1 MSLSRWIRVL
11 SLLAG
16 GLFLQGG
23 GQVLALKVSRVLD
36 PASGLDARHQILL
49 VEEGRIRAIGS
60 DITIPKD
67 AQILDLGDRTIMPGL
82 MDAHTH
88 LCATVDRRWDMG
100 DFWVMAI
107 LRPPGFRAIQGAA
120 HARQMLEAG
129 FTTVRDMGNAGEY
142 LDMDLEK
149 AIRFGIVPGP
159 AMIASGRIIAPFGGQ
174 FWDNPANKEHL
185 QNPEYR
191 FADSQDELRKAIREN
206 IYYGAKVIKIVVD
219 GKPYAYPTEDIRFVV
234 KEASEAGLKVAAHV
248 QTERGAR
255 RAIEAGVASIE
266 HAWVLTDEDLVFAK
280 KQGVTLVSTDFTE
293 KVLRA
298 ADEDVTADGAEILHR
313 RYVERLRRARLA
325 GVNVVFGTDIMV
337 DIDGETR
344 GTLAIEYVDS
354 FLEAGYAP
362 LEILAAMTGKAATL
376 LGVAGDRG
384 AIRTGMAADLVA
396 TAGDPSVDIHQLT
409 HIDFV
414 MKDGRIIK
422 RP

>member
-1 MSLSRWIRVL
+1 MGLSRWIRVF

-16 GLFLQGG
+16 VWCLQAGG
-23 GQVLALKVSRVLD
+23 PILALKVARVLD

-49 VEEGRIRAIGS
+49 VEEGRIRAVGS
-60 DITIPKD
+60 ELVIPKD
-67 AQILDLGDRTIMPGL
+67 AQIVDLGNRTLMPGL

-88 LCATVDRRWDMG
+88 LCATVDGKWDLG
-100 DFWVMAI
+100 DFWIMAI
-107 LRPPGFRAIQGAA
+107 QRPQGFRAIQGAA
-120 HARQMLEAG
+120 HARQMVEAG

-159 AMIASGRIIAPFGGQ
+159 TIIPSGRIIAPFGGQ

-191 FADSQDELRKAIREN
+191 FADSLDELRKAIREN

-219 GKPYAYPTEDIRFVV
+219 GKPYAYSTEDIHFVV

-266 HAWVLTDEDLVFAK
+266 HAWVLTDEDLALAK
-280 KQGVTLVSTDFTE
+280 KQGVALVSTDFTE
-293 KVLRA
+293 KILRA
-298 ADEDVTADGAEILHR
+298 ADGDVTADRAKALHR
-313 RYVERLRRARLA
+313 RYVDRLRRARLA

-337 DIDGETR
+337 DIEGETR
-344 GTLAIEYVDS
+344 GILALEYMDS
-354 FLEAGYAP
+354 FLEAGYTP

-376 LGVAGDRG
+376 LGVAEERG
-384 AIRTGMAADLVA
+384 AIRPGMAADLVA
-396 TAGDPSVDIHQLT
+396 MVGDPVLDIHQLT

-414 MKDGRIIK
+414 MRNGRMIK

>member
-23 GQVLALKVSRVLD
+23 GQVLALKASRVLD

-107 LRPPGFRAIQGAA
+107 LRPPGLRGIYGAA

-159 AMIASGRIIAPFGGQ
+159 AMIASGLITA
-174 FWDNPANKEHL
+174 
-185 QNPEYR
+185 
-191 FADSQDELRKAIREN
+191 
-206 IYYGAKVIKIVVD
+206 
-219 GKPYAYPTEDIRFVV
+219 
-234 KEASEAGLKVAAHV
+234 
-248 QTERGAR
+248 RGP
-255 RAIEAGVASIE
+255 
-266 HAWVLTDEDLVFAK
+266 W
-280 KQGVTLVSTDFTE
+280 
-293 KVLRA
+293 
-298 ADEDVTADGAEILHR
+298 
-313 RYVERLRRARLA
+313 
-325 GVNVVFGTDIMV
+325 
-337 DIDGETR
+337 
-344 GTLAIEYVDS
+344 
-354 FLEAGYAP
+354 
-362 LEILAAMTGKAATL
+362 
-376 LGVAGDRG
+376 
-384 AIRTGMAADLVA
+384 
-396 TAGDPSVDIHQLT
+396 
-409 HIDFV
+409 
-414 MKDGRIIK
+414 
-422 RP
+422 

>member
-1 MSLSRWIRVL
+1 MSLPRWICVL
-11 SLLAG
+11 SLLACEC
-16 GLFLQGG
+16 LLQAGAP
-23 GQVLALKVSRVLD
+23 VLALKVARVLD
-36 PASGLDARHQILL
+36 PGSGLDAKHQIII
-49 VEEGRIRAIGS
+49 VEEGRIRAMGS
-60 DITIPKD
+60 DLALPKD
-67 AQILDLGDRTIMPGL
+67 AQIVDLGGRTIMPGL

-88 LCATVDRRWDMG
+88 LCASVDGRWDLG
-100 DFWVMAI
+100 DFWIMAI
-107 LRPPGFRAIQGAA
+107 QRPPGFRAIQGAA
-120 HARQMLEAG
+120 HARQMLESG

-149 AIRFGIVPGP
+149 TIRFGIVPGP
-159 AMIASGRIIAPFGGQ
+159 TIIPAGRIIAPFGGQ

-219 GKPYAYPTEDIRFVV
+219 GKPYAYSTEDIRFVV

-248 QTERGAR
+248 QTERGAW

-266 HAWVLTDEDLVFAK
+266 HAWVLTDEDLVLAK
-280 KQGVTLVSTDFTE
+280 KQGVVLVSTDFTA

-298 ADEDVTADGAEILHR
+298 ANGDVDVGRAKALHG
-313 RYVERLRRARLA
+313 RYVERLRRARVA

-337 DIDGETR
+337 DMEGETR

-362 LEILAAMTGKAATL
+362 LEILAAMTGKAAAL
-376 LGVAGDRG
+376 LGVAGERG
-384 AIRTGMAADLVA
+384 AIRPGMAADLVA
-396 TAGDPSVDIHQLT
+396 TEGDPAVDVHQLT

-414 MKDGRIIK
+414 MKQGQIIK